1 MRDASPERRER
12 RGERGER
19 GDRRQRGPALT
30 ADRLLFA
37 ITRSEDPVAQAVLGS
52 ANDAAAL
59 RTTIE
64 ARATQPVR

>member
-1 MRDASPERRER
+1 MSGA
-12 RGERGER
+12 
-19 GDRRQRGPALT
+19 DRRQRGPALT
-30 ADRLLFA
+30 ADRLLLA

-64 ARATQPVR
+64 ARATEPVR